1 MSFTAYQAKSKN
13 SKITKGTYLHV
24 GNKDSSSNVN
34 LIKDQFFLETAM
46 KEYDEYNFFI
56 TTNSPIEY
64 LRETPINR
72 KFLQNVIKVERKDRP
87 SGIYFEHKKFNM
99 MTCNHCDCMLFG
111 SVSYDGTECNECE
124 QGQYTSGY
132 QNMYKIIENR
142 KNMADNGAYNKL
154 FVELDEHNL
163 TCFDLLE
170 GVLGV
175 VDDVNNK
182 GGYYQSLID
191 EGMSEAEIHKKE
203 LEEVGKLLNEL
214 QERIVKI
221 K

>member
-1 MSFTAYQAKSKN
+1 M
-13 SKITKGTYLHV
+13 
-24 GNKDSSSNVN
+24 
-34 LIKDQFFLETAM
+34 
-46 KEYDEYNFFI
+46 
-56 TTNSPIEY
+56 
-64 LRETPINR
+64 
-72 KFLQNVIKVERKDRP
+72 
-87 SGIYFEHKKFNM
+87 
-99 MTCNHCDCMLFG
+99 
-111 SVSYDGTECNECE
+111 
-124 QGQYTSGY
+124 
-132 QNMYKIIENR
+132 
-142 KNMADNGAYNKL
+142 
-154 FVELDEHNL
+154 
-163 TCFDLLE
+163 LE